1 MPLACMVAGSSGRA
15 ACSHC
20 GGQERTSASNER
32 MPLASIGAG
41 RRSRRLN
48 LSTGCLQ
55 ALLLAG
61 QHIEVAHCQLVGI
74 EGLQASGAL
83 CAGCPSLHHIEGALC
98 KLVSDEGLRASGA
111 LCAGCPGWQHIEVRI
126 ASWSALKAVGDCV
139 H

>member
-1 MPLACMVAGSSGRA
+1 MPLAGMVAGMSGRA

-74 EGLQASGAL
+74 EGLQASGVL
-83 CAGCPSLHHIEGALC
+83 YAGCLSLHHIEGALG
-98 KLVSDEGLRASGA
+98 KLVNDEGLRTSGA
-111 LCAGCPGWQHIEVRI
+111 LCAGCPVWQHSEGRI
-126 ASWSALKAVGDCV
+126 ASWAALKAVGDRV